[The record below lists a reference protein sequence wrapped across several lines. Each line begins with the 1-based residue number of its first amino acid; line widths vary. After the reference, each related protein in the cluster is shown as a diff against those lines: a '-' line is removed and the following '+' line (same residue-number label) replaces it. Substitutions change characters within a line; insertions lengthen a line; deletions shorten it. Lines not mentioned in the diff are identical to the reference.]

1 MSATPIPYLLEE
13 LQGGYALGTI
23 FTERSISS
31 FPDVQLHIVDAP
43 PGADPESI
51 FAMTVGFR
59 ARWFHS
65 RPGTTASEFCIS
77 AISS

>member
-31 FPDVQLHIVDAP
+31 FRDAP
-43 PGADPESI
+43 LGADPKSI
-51 FAMTVGFR
+51 FPLVDMDSGL
-59 ARWFHS
+59 ARFT
-65 RPGTTASEFCIS
+65 RTPE
-77 AISS
+77 